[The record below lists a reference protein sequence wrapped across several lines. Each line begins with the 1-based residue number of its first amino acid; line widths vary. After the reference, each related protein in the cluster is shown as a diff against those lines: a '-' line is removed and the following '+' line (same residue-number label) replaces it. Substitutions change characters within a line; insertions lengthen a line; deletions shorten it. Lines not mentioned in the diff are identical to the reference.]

1 MEALGGHPRLLF
13 IMGCAGSGLL
23 IGLSLM
29 LPVPSAAAITL
40 MAAGWVMHGL
50 LMVSA
55 VVLLVDQS
63 PGGRATTLTFYGS
76 ATSFGMSLGAALGG
90 LALAGYGYFALGMCT
105 VALPLAAAILVWFRC
120 CPGPRTAIENLISSR
135 AD

>member
-1 MEALGGHPRLLF
+1 
-13 IMGCAGSGLL
+13 
-23 IGLSLM
+23 
-29 LPVPSAAAITL
+29 

-63 PGGRATTLTFYGS
+63 PGGRAATLTFYGS

-90 LALAGYGYFALGMCT
+90 LALAGSGYFALGMCT
-105 VALPLAAAILVWFRC
+105 VALPLAAAILVWLRR
-120 CPGPRTAIENLISSR
+120 PGPRTAIEPGGWISIRSISNPRLLDEVDADRHAGMTSR
-135 AD
+135 RLSAMSAE